1 MKETNEQLFPLGKLF
16 GLLTKQYL
24 SILSAKLE
32 DIPLNR
38 YYYPFWLIA
47 QNNGTITQQALSK
60 QLHADKVVVV
70 RIVDYLESIGFIKR
84 KENPEDRRSHLLK
97 ITKKGDPFIHIIEEA
112 IKSTDQLFLENI
124 GHENQARFSSEL
136 INLADKME
144 TIPGHRIAL
153 FYDNIKND
161 PND

>member
-1 MKETNEQLFPLGKLF
+1 MKEKNEQLFPLGKLF
-16 GLLTKQYL
+16 GLLTKQYT

-32 DIPLNR
+32 DIPINR

-47 QNNGTITQQALSK
+47 QNNKKITQQNLSK
-60 QLHADKVVVV
+60 QLQIDKVVVV
-70 RIVDYLESIGFIKR
+70 RIVDYLESVGFIKR
-84 KENPEDRRSHLLK
+84 IDNPDDRRSHLLE
-97 ITKKGDPFIHIIEEA
+97 ITTKGKPYTGIIEEA

-124 GHENQARFSSEL
+124 GNNNQKAFSDEL
-136 INLADKME
+136 ITLADKME

-161 PND
+161 

>member
-1 MKETNEQLFPLGKLF
+1 MTKNNEQLFPLGKLF
-16 GLLTKQYL
+16 GLLTKQYI

-32 DIPLNR
+32 EIPLNR

-47 QNNGTITQQALSK
+47 QNSATITQQNLSK
-60 QLHADKVVVV
+60 QLQIDKVVVV
-70 RIVDYLESIGFIKR
+70 RIVDYLESVGFIKR
-84 KENPEDRRSHLLK
+84 IDNPQDRRSHLLE
-97 ITKKGDPFIHIIEEA
+97 ITKKGTPYVNIIEEA
-112 IKSTDQLFLENI
+112 IISTDQLFLENI
-124 GHENQARFSSEL
+124 GEKNQPVFTNEL

-161 PND
+161 

>member
-1 MKETNEQLFPLGKLF
+1 MKEKSEQLFPLGKLF
-16 GLLTKQYL
+16 GLLTKQYIG
-24 SILSAKLE
+24 ILSAKLE

-47 QNNGTITQQALSK
+47 QNNKTITQQNLSK
-60 QLHADKVVVV
+60 QLQADKVVVV
-70 RIVDYLESIGFIKR
+70 RIVDYLESVGFINR
-84 KENPEDRRSHLLK
+84 IDNPQDRRSHLLE
-97 ITKKGDPFIHIIEEA
+97 ITEKGKPYVNIIEEA

-124 GHENQARFSSEL
+124 DNKNQTVFSEEL

-153 FYDNIKND
+153 FYDNIKNS
-161 PND
+161 

>member
-1 MKETNEQLFPLGKLF
+1 MGKTNEQLFPLGKLF
-16 GLLTKQYL
+16 GLLTKQYI

-32 DIPLNR
+32 EIPLNR

-47 QNNGTITQQALSK
+47 QNNKSITQQNLSQ
-60 QLHADKVVVV
+60 QLQVDKVVVV
-70 RIVDYLESIGFIKR
+70 RIVDYLESVGFINR
-84 KENPEDRRSHLLK
+84 VDNPKDRRSHLLE
-97 ITKKGDPFIHIIEEA
+97 ITKKGKPYVNIIEEA

-124 GHENQARFSSEL
+124 SDKNQTFFSYEL

-161 PND
+161 

>member
-1 MKETNEQLFPLGKLF
+1 MSKTNEQLFPLGKLF
-16 GLLTKQYL
+16 GLLTKQYI

-47 QNNGTITQQALSK
+47 QNNATITQQNLSK
-60 QLHADKVVVV
+60 QLHADKVVIV
-70 RIVDYLESIGFIKR
+70 RIVDYLESAGFINR
-84 KENPEDRRSHLLK
+84 IDNPEDRRSHLLE
-97 ITKKGDPFIHIIEEA
+97 ITNKGKPYINIIEEA

-124 GHENQARFSSEL
+124 GNKNQAGFSEEL
-136 INLADKME
+136 IHLADKMK
-144 TIPGHRIAL
+144 TVSGHRIAL

-161 PND
+161 

>member
-1 MKETNEQLFPLGKLF
+1 MKEKSEQLFPLGKLF
-16 GLLTKQYL
+16 GLLAKQYI

-47 QNNGTITQQALSK
+47 QNNKTITQQQLSK

-70 RIVDYLESIGFIKR
+70 RIVDYLESAGFINR
-84 KENPEDRRSHLLK
+84 INNPEDRRSHLLE
-97 ITKKGDPFIHIIEEA
+97 ITEKGKPYINIIEDA

-124 GHENQARFSSEL
+124 GEKNQSSFPSEL
-136 INLADKME
+136 INLANKME
-144 TIPGHRIAL
+144 TVKGHRIAL
-153 FYDNIKND
+153 FYDNIKN
-161 PND
+161 N